1 MSQSNFSV
9 KVKGDRY
16 KRTGTGIENTQSL
29 HWLCSEV
36 QRKAEVH
43 TQSIHISSKAE
54 SQQKQKFVLKRIYD
68 LLQIYI
74 WKRAYNLQM
83 KTCIVGLLQF
93 ESALS

>member
-54 SQQKQKFVLKRIYD
+54 SSTKAEVRTKTYLWFVANIH
-68 LLQIYI
+68 
-74 WKRAYNLQM
+74 M
-83 KTCIVGLLQF
+83 KTSI
-93 ESALS
+93 